1 MIYVDASV
9 VLAWI
14 FGEAQRPSRE
24 FWDGPR
30 FASRLTELE
39 VRVRSAAKQL
49 SAQGAEG
56 VDAITSRLRF
66 TEISTETVG
75 LLYSN
80 PPKHLRTL
88 DAIHLATL
96 EYLRRAG
103 RELTLA
109 TYDRRLATAAE
120 AMGFQVIVP

>member
-14 FGEAQRPSRE
+14 FGEDQRPSKE

-39 VRVRSAAKQL
+39 VRVRAAAKQA
-49 SAQGAEG
+49 SAER
-56 VDAITSRLRF
+56 DAGIESIASRLRF
-66 TEISTETVG
+66 TEINPTTVG
-75 LLYSN
+75 LLYSD
-80 PPKHLRTL
+80 PPRNLRTL
-88 DAIHLATL
+88 DALHLATL
-96 EYLRRAG
+96 EYLRRTG

-109 TYDRRLATAAE
+109 TYDRRLATAAH